1 MRSGLIP
8 LTCGVQTI
16 PACLPWAPSPSRGS
30 PTYRLESGWARS
42 VAAVA
47 CRVVR
52 ACILRSDSWSRSCL
66 RSSLLYEVITTVQ
79 HRPVSGTLDPPMN
92 ANAAAHIM
100 DSLVSNT
107 AGLGCPKER
116 IEVRRLIRRTRRK
129 YCLWRASLETRL
141 KTGTVSSTTKLSD
154 SLSKR

>member
-1 MRSGLIP
+1 
-8 LTCGVQTI
+8 
-16 PACLPWAPSPSRGS
+16 
-30 PTYRLESGWARS
+30 
-42 VAAVA
+42 

-66 RSSLLYEVITTVQ
+66 RSSLPYEVITTVQ
-79 HRPVSGTLDPPMN
+79 HRPVSGTPDPPMN
-92 ANAAAHIM
+92 ANAAAHIR

-107 AGLGCPKER
+107 AGLGCPKES

-141 KTGTVSSTTKLSD
+141 KKGTVSCTTKKND
-154 SLSKR
+154 SQAKS